1 MRGPPKRPRSLPKSG
16 WTFGMF
22 DSTAWKKGFPMAG
35 YIVYDAGFI
44 AGRERMGH
52 WNRGTRL
59 VDLPNFG
66 YYPSVLL
73 TPQQP
78 TTVQKKADWTTFN
91 PEGDACPNCGAVDS
105 MVERTIT
112 ICDECSESP
121 LDILGADW
129 NPKQPRIPC
138 PTCNKP
144 EPCPCPRPGK
154 MKPQDKPGKSGKQP
168 PRVHKGPNVLPPIPT
183 PEHDPN
189 YWVNRQTG
197 ETHRGNKPTGAQWRA
212 VEKVPVVINGKQR
225 YIDNIMDE
233 IVKIWPPSSVV
244 YRRNPPYVWVV
255 DNKINLQGLNIK
267 GIKIDGHELTYE

>member
-1 MRGPPKRPRSLPKSG
+1 
-16 WTFGMF
+16 
-22 DSTAWKKGFPMAG
+22 
-35 YIVYDAGFI
+35 
-44 AGRERMGH
+44 
-52 WNRGTRL
+52 
-59 VDLPNFG
+59 
-66 YYPSVLL
+66 L
-73 TPQQP
+73 TQTINEVMEQP
-78 TTVQKKADWTTFN
+78 TVETPEEYYKYILEEEVEDEMDRLYRQANYYAQFKTSADIDEALEELYFQYQMAKEMGAEKDIVHSIEKDINFVELVSRVQDMQREYTAEEF
-91 PEGDACPNCGAVDS
+91 E
-105 MVERTIT
+105 
-112 ICDECSESP
+112 
-121 LDILGADW
+121 ADW
-129 NPKQPRIPC
+129 NPQQPRVPSSNC
-138 PTCNKP
+138 KSC
-144 EPCPCPRPGK
+144 
-154 MKPQDKPGKSGKQP
+154 KPGKGKP
-168 PRVHKGPNVLPPIPT
+168 PQRGRKGTNVMPPIPT